1 VRVADLLDR
10 SQSIL
15 MSDNTNPEHQAA
27 ILSLLSS
34 YYLGSGKPG
43 QADAL
48 LTRSLA
54 LTKSSPDAALR
65 AVLLCDS
72 AYAASLLGRP
82 AESDA
87 ALNHGLELANADPLA
102 SMRCLRNRAFIAQN
116 ANDPAAALEFTLRAQ
131 ARLHQAK
138 VSRPETE
145 AEILAD
151 LGYAQYL
158 SGHTLAAYRYYDASL
173 KKLAEIGRSDSPRV
187 FSIRNN
193 WGIASFAAG
202 DFRRALEQYDEALR
216 IATRH
221 SVGGEPPPYL
231 LANRALALASLAR
244 YPEALAAY
252 DRAIA
257 SAERAGNTASRFT
270 NLANRAGTYVVMGE
284 LDRAERELAALI
296 PEVGKS
302 IAPDSVPAMSIRYV
316 GARIAAARGRTAEAL
331 AGYTNV
337 IEFFDRRGMAVA
349 PVSRTL
355 NARAEVHLKTGD
367 VTAAL
372 ADAERS
378 LQIAR
383 AVQGDS
389 PRSSQT
395 GLAYSVLARVYER
408 RGDLAQARTAANS
421 AIQHLQAT
429 LGVHHP
435 ETVQAR
441 QLLQRLA
448 SGTAPTLLR

>member
-1 VRVADLLDR
+1 
-10 SQSIL
+10 
-15 MSDNTNPEHQAA
+15 MSDNSNPEHQAA

-34 YYLGSGKPG
+34 YYLGSGKPA

-54 LTKSSPDAALR
+54 LTKATPDGALR

-82 AESDA
+82 ADSDA
-87 ALNHGLELANADPLA
+87 ALNQGLELADADPLA

-116 ANDPAAALEFTLRAQ
+116 ANDPATALEFTLRAQ
-131 ARLHQAK
+131 ARLREAK

-158 SGHTLAAYRYYDASL
+158 SGRTMAAYEYYDASL
-173 KKLAEIGRSDSPRV
+173 KKLVEIGRGDSPRV
-187 FSIRNN
+187 LSIRNN

-202 DFRRALEQYDEALR
+202 DYRRALEQYDEALR

-231 LANRALALASLAR
+231 LANRALALSALAR

-252 DRAIA
+252 DQAIA
-257 SAERAGNTASRFT
+257 SAERAGNTISRFT
-270 NLANRAGTYVVMGE
+270 NLANRTGTYVLMGDI
-284 LDRAERELAALI
+284 DRAERELAALV

-302 IAPDSVPAMSIRYV
+302 IAPDSVPAMSIVYV
-316 GARIAAARGRTAEAL
+316 SARIAAARGRTAEAL
-331 AGYTNV
+331 AGYSNV
-337 IEFFDRRGMAVA
+337 IDFFDRRGMAVA

-355 NARAEVHLKTGD
+355 NARAEVNLKIGD

-395 GLAYSVLARVYER
+395 GLAYAMLARVHES
-408 RGDLAQARTAANS
+408 RGDLAQARTAAS
-421 AIQHLQAT
+421 TAIEHLQAT
-429 LGVHHP
+429 LGRHHP
-435 ETVQAR
+435 ETLQAR

-448 SGTAPTLLR
+448 SSTAPQRLR